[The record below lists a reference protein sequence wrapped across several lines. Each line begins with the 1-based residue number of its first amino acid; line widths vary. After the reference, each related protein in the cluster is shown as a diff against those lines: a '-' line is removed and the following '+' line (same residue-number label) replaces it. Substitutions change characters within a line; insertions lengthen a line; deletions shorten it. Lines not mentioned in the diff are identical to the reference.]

1 MAEGVGWPKPAR
13 KKRENFPETSLVP
26 TESIQAAASAYAYP
40 LLIKQLLHTPLAT
53 AADQEIVYR
62 DSHRQTYRDLAARIR
77 RLANALR
84 DAGIG
89 PGDTVAVM
97 DWDSHRYLEC
107 FFAVPMMGAVLQTVN
122 VRLSPEQILYT
133 LNHAGADIVLVN
145 ADFIPVLA
153 GIKGQL
159 ETVKRFVLISDT
171 GNDMAMWQIP
181 FVGEYE
187 ALLAKASSEYD
198 FPDFDENTPA
208 PTW

>member
-1 MAEGVGWPKPAR
+1 M
-13 KKRENFPETSLVP
+13 P

-77 RLANALR
+77 RLANSLR
-84 DAGIG
+84 DAGVG

-171 GNDMAMWQIP
+171 GSDMAMWQIP

-198 FPDFDENTPA
+198 FPDFDRTRGRRPSTRPVRPGCRRA
-208 PTW
+208 STTW